1 MRSDLAMQ
9 ARWPRRA
16 ACGLAVLTV
25 LATLL
30 AGCQFGSEPG
40 ASGSAPCS
48 FGGLVLVPVV
58 CIRAEPGRRPDGTWT
73 YPASNPQAAGL
84 RPGSILIVARRSVRR
99 VESVQRAGNQVIL
112 TTAAVPLTEVV
123 KDGTIPLNVACLA
136 WSVAVTYESNP
147 AAPSDTGDL
156 GIGTRDPQ
164 QVRRTLR

>member
-40 ASGSAPCS
+40 TSGSAPCS
-48 FGGLVLVPVV
+48 FDGLVLVPVV

-99 VESVQRAGNQVIL
+99 VESVQRAGDQVIL

-123 KDGTIPLNVACLA
+123 KDGTIPLNASITPGSIETTVDMPPPPPPNNL
-136 WSVAVTYESNP
+136 N
-147 AAPSDTGDL
+147 
-156 GIGTRDPQ
+156 
-164 QVRRTLR
+164 LRLLSALSAGA